1 MAKIRIIKKNN
12 DCSMEYEVG
21 DICEVTG
28 TWYGGVHINGRSGI
42 PVSLDKEEYMELNT
56 EPEEPDSA
64 ENENT
69 LETPEHDIHA
79 GDIVQHFKREWVSPD
94 TSEYLYKVLAVAHHT
109 ENGEKLMIYQA
120 LYAPF
125 KICARPYDMFMSEVD
140 RDKYPDIKQK
150 YRFELID
157 IKTGKSLE
165 TDAVYDSEDGSV
177 EYAGQAESRQS
188 ISDRDDFYNTDSK
201 AGTFREDNT
210 FHITGAEE
218 PQEES
223 KLIRFLDAYDYKE
236 KLDILTSMRSELN
249 DGLID
254 IMAESI
260 EVAVPE
266 GDITDRYN
274 SLRKCLMAHTK
285 YEGLRLR
292 Q

>member
-1 MAKIRIIKKNN
+1 MYKLELRKEAAQEWRFIMARQLVI
-12 DCSMEYEVG
+12 
-21 DICEVTG
+21 
-28 TWYGGVHINGRSGI
+28 GGFYR
-42 PVSLDKEEYMELNT
+42 
-56 EPEEPDSA
+56 
-64 ENENT
+64 
-69 LETPEHDIHA
+69 
-79 GDIVQHFKREWVSPD
+79 HFKDKLYQVKG
-94 TSEYLYKVLAVAHHT
+94 TAIHSETK
-109 ENGEKLMIYQA
+109 EKMVIYQG
-120 LYAPF
+120 LYGSYEMYV
-125 KICARPYDMFMSEVD
+125 RPYDMFLSEVD
-140 RDKYPDIKQK
+140 HIKYPDVVQK

-165 TDAVYDSEDGSV
+165 ADYEENNQNMESE
-177 EYAGQAESRQS
+177 ESEKLEE
-188 ISDRDDFYNTDSK
+188 SK
-201 AGTFREDNT
+201 ESEESEESEED
-210 FHITGAEE
+210 
-218 PQEES
+218 S

-236 KLDILTSMRSELN
+236 KLDILTSMRGELN

>member
-1 MAKIRIIKKNN
+1 MYKLEMRKEAAQEWRFIMARQLVI
-12 DCSMEYEVG
+12 
-21 DICEVTG
+21 
-28 TWYGGVHINGRSGI
+28 GGFYR
-42 PVSLDKEEYMELNT
+42 
-56 EPEEPDSA
+56 
-64 ENENT
+64 
-69 LETPEHDIHA
+69 
-79 GDIVQHFKREWVSPD
+79 HFKDKLYQVKG
-94 TSEYLYKVLAVAHHT
+94 TAIHSETK
-109 ENGEKLMIYQA
+109 EKMVIYQG
-120 LYAPF
+120 LYGSYEMYV
-125 KICARPYDMFMSEVD
+125 RPYDMFLSEVD
-140 RDKYPDIKQK
+140 HIKYPDVVQK

-165 TDAVYDSEDGSV
+165 ADYEENNQNMESEKS
-177 EYAGQAESRQS
+177 EKSEESEQ
-188 ISDRDDFYNTDSK
+188 D
-201 AGTFREDNT
+201 
-210 FHITGAEE
+210 
-218 PQEES
+218 S

-236 KLDILTSMRSELN
+236 KLDILTSMRGELN

>member
-1 MAKIRIIKKNN
+1 MIKLVSSEKTDHRRFIMARQLVI
-12 DCSMEYEVG
+12 
-21 DICEVTG
+21 
-28 TWYGGVHINGRSGI
+28 GGFYR
-42 PVSLDKEEYMELNT
+42 
-56 EPEEPDSA
+56 
-64 ENENT
+64 
-69 LETPEHDIHA
+69 
-79 GDIVQHFKREWVSPD
+79 HFKDKLYQVKG
-94 TSEYLYKVLAVAHHT
+94 TAIHSETK
-109 ENGEKLMIYQA
+109 EKMVIYQG
-120 LYAPF
+120 LYGSYEMYV
-125 KICARPYDMFMSEVD
+125 RPYDMFLSEVD
-140 RDKYPDIKQK
+140 HIKYPDVVQK

-165 TDAVYDSEDGSV
+165 ADYEENNHKMESEKL
-177 EYAGQAESRQS
+177 EESEES
-188 ISDRDDFYNTDSK
+188 EELEESEESEK
-201 AGTFREDNT
+201 SEESEED
-210 FHITGAEE
+210 
-218 PQEES
+218 S

-236 KLDILTSMRSELN
+236 KLDILTSMRGELN

>member
-1 MAKIRIIKKNN
+1 MYKLEMRKEAAQEWRFIMARQLVI
-12 DCSMEYEVG
+12 
-21 DICEVTG
+21 
-28 TWYGGVHINGRSGI
+28 GGFYR
-42 PVSLDKEEYMELNT
+42 
-56 EPEEPDSA
+56 
-64 ENENT
+64 
-69 LETPEHDIHA
+69 
-79 GDIVQHFKREWVSPD
+79 HFKDKLYQVKG
-94 TSEYLYKVLAVAHHT
+94 TAIHSETK
-109 ENGEKLMIYQA
+109 EKMVIYQG
-120 LYAPF
+120 LYGSYEMYV
-125 KICARPYDMFMSEVD
+125 RPYDMFLSEVD
-140 RDKYPDIKQK
+140 HIKYPDVVQK

-165 TDAVYDSEDGSV
+165 ADYEENNQNMELEKSE
-177 EYAGQAESRQS
+177 ELEELEESKES
-188 ISDRDDFYNTDSK
+188 EESEESE
-201 AGTFREDNT
+201 ED
-210 FHITGAEE
+210 
-218 PQEES
+218 S

-236 KLDILTSMRSELN
+236 KLDILTSMRGELN

>member
-1 MAKIRIIKKNN
+1 MIKLVSSEKTDHRRFIMARQLVI
-12 DCSMEYEVG
+12 
-21 DICEVTG
+21 
-28 TWYGGVHINGRSGI
+28 GGFYR
-42 PVSLDKEEYMELNT
+42 
-56 EPEEPDSA
+56 
-64 ENENT
+64 
-69 LETPEHDIHA
+69 
-79 GDIVQHFKREWVSPD
+79 HFKDKLYQVKG
-94 TSEYLYKVLAVAHHT
+94 TAIHSETK
-109 ENGEKLMIYQA
+109 EKMVIYQG
-120 LYAPF
+120 LYGSYEMYV
-125 KICARPYDMFMSEVD
+125 RPYDMFLSEVD
-140 RDKYPDIKQK
+140 HIKYPDVVQK

-165 TDAVYDSEDGSV
+165 ADYEENNQNMESEKL
-177 EYAGQAESRQS
+177 EELEELEESKES
-188 ISDRDDFYNTDSK
+188 EKS
-201 AGTFREDNT
+201 
-210 FHITGAEE
+210 EE
-218 PQEES
+218 SEESEESEQDS

-236 KLDILTSMRSELN
+236 KLDILTSMRGELN

>member
-1 MAKIRIIKKNN
+1 MYKLELRKEAAQEWRFIMARQLVI
-12 DCSMEYEVG
+12 
-21 DICEVTG
+21 
-28 TWYGGVHINGRSGI
+28 GGFYR
-42 PVSLDKEEYMELNT
+42 
-56 EPEEPDSA
+56 
-64 ENENT
+64 
-69 LETPEHDIHA
+69 
-79 GDIVQHFKREWVSPD
+79 HFKDKLYQVKG
-94 TSEYLYKVLAVAHHT
+94 TAIHSETK
-109 ENGEKLMIYQA
+109 EKMVIYQG
-120 LYAPF
+120 LYGSYEMYV
-125 KICARPYDMFMSEVD
+125 RPYDMFLSEVD
-140 RDKYPDIKQK
+140 HIKYPDVVQK

-165 TDAVYDSEDGSV
+165 ADYEENNQNMESEKS
-177 EYAGQAESRQS
+177 EESEES
-188 ISDRDDFYNTDSK
+188 EELEELEESK
-201 AGTFREDNT
+201 ESKESEESEED
-210 FHITGAEE
+210 
-218 PQEES
+218 S

-236 KLDILTSMRSELN
+236 KLDILTSMRGELN

>member
-1 MAKIRIIKKNN
+1 MYKLELRKEAAQEWRII
-12 DCSMEYEVG
+12 MARQLV
-21 DICEVTG
+21 I
-28 TWYGGVHINGRSGI
+28 GGFYR
-42 PVSLDKEEYMELNT
+42 
-56 EPEEPDSA
+56 
-64 ENENT
+64 
-69 LETPEHDIHA
+69 
-79 GDIVQHFKREWVSPD
+79 HFKDKLYQVKG
-94 TSEYLYKVLAVAHHT
+94 TAIHSETK
-109 ENGEKLMIYQA
+109 EKMVIYQG
-120 LYAPF
+120 LYGSYEMYV
-125 KICARPYDMFMSEVD
+125 RPYDMFLSEVD
-140 RDKYPDIKQK
+140 HIKYPDVVQK

-165 TDAVYDSEDGSV
+165 ADYEENNQNMESEKS
-177 EYAGQAESRQS
+177 EKSEKSEELEKSEESEES
-188 ISDRDDFYNTDSK
+188 E
-201 AGTFREDNT
+201 ED
-210 FHITGAEE
+210 
-218 PQEES
+218 S

-236 KLDILTSMRSELN
+236 KLDILTSMRGELN

>member
-1 MAKIRIIKKNN
+1 MYKLEMRKEAAQEWRFIMARQLII
-12 DCSMEYEVG
+12 
-21 DICEVTG
+21 
-28 TWYGGVHINGRSGI
+28 GGFYR
-42 PVSLDKEEYMELNT
+42 
-56 EPEEPDSA
+56 
-64 ENENT
+64 
-69 LETPEHDIHA
+69 
-79 GDIVQHFKREWVSPD
+79 HFKDKLYQVKG
-94 TSEYLYKVLAVAHHT
+94 TAIHSETK
-109 ENGEKLMIYQA
+109 EKMVIYQG
-120 LYAPF
+120 LYGSYEMYV
-125 KICARPYDMFMSEVD
+125 RPYDMFLSEVD
-140 RDKYPDIKQK
+140 HIKYPDVVQK

-165 TDAVYDSEDGSV
+165 ADSE
-177 EYAGQAESRQS
+177 ENNQNMESEKLEELEE
-188 ISDRDDFYNTDSK
+188 SK
-201 AGTFREDNT
+201 ESEKS
-210 FHITGAEE
+210 EE
-218 PQEES
+218 SEELEESEQDS

-236 KLDILTSMRSELN
+236 KLDILTSMRGELN

>member
-1 MAKIRIIKKNN
+1 MYKLELRKEAAQEWRFIMARQLVI
-12 DCSMEYEVG
+12 
-21 DICEVTG
+21 
-28 TWYGGVHINGRSGI
+28 GGFYR
-42 PVSLDKEEYMELNT
+42 
-56 EPEEPDSA
+56 
-64 ENENT
+64 
-69 LETPEHDIHA
+69 
-79 GDIVQHFKREWVSPD
+79 HFKDKLYQVKG
-94 TSEYLYKVLAVAHHT
+94 TAIHSETK
-109 ENGEKLMIYQA
+109 EKMVIYQG
-120 LYAPF
+120 LYGS
-125 KICARPYDMFMSEVD
+125 CEMYVRPYDMFLSEVD
-140 RDKYPDIKQK
+140 HIKYPDVVQK

-165 TDAVYDSEDGSV
+165 ADYEENNQNMESE
-177 EYAGQAESRQS
+177 ELEELEESKE
-188 ISDRDDFYNTDSK
+188 SK
-201 AGTFREDNT
+201 ESEESEESEED
-210 FHITGAEE
+210 
-218 PQEES
+218 S

-236 KLDILTSMRSELN
+236 KLDILTSMRGELN

>member
-1 MAKIRIIKKNN
+1 MARQLVI
-12 DCSMEYEVG
+12 
-21 DICEVTG
+21 
-28 TWYGGVHINGRSGI
+28 GGFYR
-42 PVSLDKEEYMELNT
+42 
-56 EPEEPDSA
+56 
-64 ENENT
+64 
-69 LETPEHDIHA
+69 
-79 GDIVQHFKREWVSPD
+79 HFKDKLYQVKG
-94 TSEYLYKVLAVAHHT
+94 TAIHSETK
-109 ENGEKLMIYQA
+109 EKMVIYQG
-120 LYAPF
+120 LYGSYEMYV
-125 KICARPYDMFMSEVD
+125 RPYDMFLSEVD
-140 RDKYPDIKQK
+140 HIKYPDVVQK

-165 TDAVYDSEDGSV
+165 ADYEENNQNMESEKSEELEKLEELV
-177 EYAGQAESRQS
+177 ELEELEESKE
-188 ISDRDDFYNTDSK
+188 SK
-201 AGTFREDNT
+201 ESEESEESEED
-210 FHITGAEE
+210 
-218 PQEES
+218 S

-236 KLDILTSMRSELN
+236 KLDILTSMRGELN

>member
-1 MAKIRIIKKNN
+1 MARQLVI
-12 DCSMEYEVG
+12 
-21 DICEVTG
+21 
-28 TWYGGVHINGRSGI
+28 GGFYR
-42 PVSLDKEEYMELNT
+42 
-56 EPEEPDSA
+56 
-64 ENENT
+64 
-69 LETPEHDIHA
+69 
-79 GDIVQHFKREWVSPD
+79 HFKDKLYQVKG
-94 TSEYLYKVLAVAHHT
+94 TAIHSETK
-109 ENGEKLMIYQA
+109 EKMVIYQG
-120 LYAPF
+120 LYGSYEMYV
-125 KICARPYDMFMSEVD
+125 RPYDMFLSEVD
-140 RDKYPDIKQK
+140 HIKYPDVVQK

-165 TDAVYDSEDGSV
+165 ADYEENNQNMESEKL
-177 EYAGQAESRQS
+177 EELEESKES
-188 ISDRDDFYNTDSK
+188 EKSEELEESE
-201 AGTFREDNT
+201 ED
-210 FHITGAEE
+210 
-218 PQEES
+218 S

-236 KLDILTSMRSELN
+236 KLDILASMRRELN

>member
-1 MAKIRIIKKNN
+1 MARQLVI
-12 DCSMEYEVG
+12 
-21 DICEVTG
+21 
-28 TWYGGVHINGRSGI
+28 GGFYR
-42 PVSLDKEEYMELNT
+42 
-56 EPEEPDSA
+56 
-64 ENENT
+64 
-69 LETPEHDIHA
+69 
-79 GDIVQHFKREWVSPD
+79 HFKDKLYQVKG
-94 TSEYLYKVLAVAHHT
+94 TAIHSETK
-109 ENGEKLMIYQA
+109 EKMVIYQG
-120 LYAPF
+120 LYGSYEMYV
-125 KICARPYDMFMSEVD
+125 RPYDMFLSEVD
-140 RDKYPDIKQK
+140 HIKYPDVVQK

-165 TDAVYDSEDGSV
+165 ADYEENNQNMESEKS
-177 EYAGQAESRQS
+177 EELEELEESKE
-188 ISDRDDFYNTDSK
+188 SK
-201 AGTFREDNT
+201 ESEESEESEED
-210 FHITGAEE
+210 
-218 PQEES
+218 S

-236 KLDILTSMRSELN
+236 KLDILTSMRGELN

>member
-1 MAKIRIIKKNN
+1 MYKLEMRKEAAQEWRFIMARQLVI
-12 DCSMEYEVG
+12 
-21 DICEVTG
+21 
-28 TWYGGVHINGRSGI
+28 GGFYR
-42 PVSLDKEEYMELNT
+42 
-56 EPEEPDSA
+56 
-64 ENENT
+64 
-69 LETPEHDIHA
+69 
-79 GDIVQHFKREWVSPD
+79 HFKDKLYQVKG
-94 TSEYLYKVLAVAHHT
+94 TAIHSETK
-109 ENGEKLMIYQA
+109 EKMVIYQG
-120 LYAPF
+120 LYGSYEMYV
-125 KICARPYDMFMSEVD
+125 RPYDMFLSEVD
-140 RDKYPDIKQK
+140 HIKYPDVVQK

-165 TDAVYDSEDGSV
+165 VDYEENNQNMESE
-177 EYAGQAESRQS
+177 ESE
-188 ISDRDDFYNTDSK
+188 K
-201 AGTFREDNT
+201 L
-210 FHITGAEE
+210 EE
-218 PQEES
+218 SEKSEESEESEESEQDS

-236 KLDILTSMRSELN
+236 KLDILTSMRGELN

>member
-1 MAKIRIIKKNN
+1 MIKLVSSEKTDHRRFIMARQLVI
-12 DCSMEYEVG
+12 
-21 DICEVTG
+21 
-28 TWYGGVHINGRSGI
+28 GGFYR
-42 PVSLDKEEYMELNT
+42 
-56 EPEEPDSA
+56 
-64 ENENT
+64 
-69 LETPEHDIHA
+69 
-79 GDIVQHFKREWVSPD
+79 HFKDKLYQVKG
-94 TSEYLYKVLAVAHHT
+94 TAIHSETK
-109 ENGEKLMIYQA
+109 EKMVIYQG
-120 LYAPF
+120 LYGSYEMYV
-125 KICARPYDMFMSEVD
+125 RPYDMFLSEVD
-140 RDKYPDIKQK
+140 HIKYPDVVQK

-165 TDAVYDSEDGSV
+165 ADYEENNQNMKSEKS
-177 EYAGQAESRQS
+177 EELEKLEESEKS
-188 ISDRDDFYNTDSK
+188 EKSEESEESE
-201 AGTFREDNT
+201 ED
-210 FHITGAEE
+210 
-218 PQEES
+218 S

-236 KLDILTSMRSELN
+236 KLDILTSMRGELN

>member
-1 MAKIRIIKKNN
+1 MIKLVSSEKTDHRRFIMARQLVI
-12 DCSMEYEVG
+12 
-21 DICEVTG
+21 
-28 TWYGGVHINGRSGI
+28 GGFYR
-42 PVSLDKEEYMELNT
+42 
-56 EPEEPDSA
+56 
-64 ENENT
+64 
-69 LETPEHDIHA
+69 
-79 GDIVQHFKREWVSPD
+79 HFKDKLYQVKG
-94 TSEYLYKVLAVAHHT
+94 TAIHSETK
-109 ENGEKLMIYQA
+109 EKMVIYQG
-120 LYAPF
+120 LYGSYEMYV
-125 KICARPYDMFMSEVD
+125 RPYDMFLSEVD
-140 RDKYPDIKQK
+140 HIKYPDVVQK

-165 TDAVYDSEDGSV
+165 ADYEENNHKMESEKL
-177 EYAGQAESRQS
+177 EKLEKLEELEESEES
-188 ISDRDDFYNTDSK
+188 EKSEESE
-201 AGTFREDNT
+201 ED
-210 FHITGAEE
+210 
-218 PQEES
+218 S

-236 KLDILTSMRSELN
+236 KLDILTSMRGELN

>member
-1 MAKIRIIKKNN
+1 MYKLELRKEAAQEWRFIMARQLVI
-12 DCSMEYEVG
+12 
-21 DICEVTG
+21 
-28 TWYGGVHINGRSGI
+28 GGFYR
-42 PVSLDKEEYMELNT
+42 
-56 EPEEPDSA
+56 
-64 ENENT
+64 
-69 LETPEHDIHA
+69 
-79 GDIVQHFKREWVSPD
+79 HFKDKLYQVKG
-94 TSEYLYKVLAVAHHT
+94 TAIHSETK
-109 ENGEKLMIYQA
+109 EKMVIYQG
-120 LYAPF
+120 LYGSYEMYV
-125 KICARPYDMFMSEVD
+125 RPYDMFLSEVD
-140 RDKYPDIKQK
+140 HIKYPDVVQK

-165 TDAVYDSEDGSV
+165 VDYEENNQNMESEKS
-177 EYAGQAESRQS
+177 EELEELEESKES
-188 ISDRDDFYNTDSK
+188 EESEESE
-201 AGTFREDNT
+201 ED
-210 FHITGAEE
+210 
-218 PQEES
+218 S

-236 KLDILTSMRSELN
+236 KLDILTSMRGELN

>member
-1 MAKIRIIKKNN
+1 MYKLEMRKEAAQEWRFIMARQLVI
-12 DCSMEYEVG
+12 
-21 DICEVTG
+21 
-28 TWYGGVHINGRSGI
+28 GGFYR
-42 PVSLDKEEYMELNT
+42 
-56 EPEEPDSA
+56 
-64 ENENT
+64 
-69 LETPEHDIHA
+69 
-79 GDIVQHFKREWVSPD
+79 HFKDKLYQVKG
-94 TSEYLYKVLAVAHHT
+94 TAIHSETK
-109 ENGEKLMIYQA
+109 EKMVIYQG
-120 LYAPF
+120 LYGSYEMYV
-125 KICARPYDMFMSEVD
+125 RPYDMFLSEVD
-140 RDKYPDIKQK
+140 HIKYPDVVQK

-165 TDAVYDSEDGSV
+165 ADYEENNQNMESEKL
-177 EYAGQAESRQS
+177 EELEESKES
-188 ISDRDDFYNTDSK
+188 EKSEELEESE
-201 AGTFREDNT
+201 ED
-210 FHITGAEE
+210 
-218 PQEES
+218 S

-236 KLDILTSMRSELN
+236 KLDILTSMRRELN

>member
-1 MAKIRIIKKNN
+1 MYKLELRKEAAQEWRII
-12 DCSMEYEVG
+12 MARQLV
-21 DICEVTG
+21 I
-28 TWYGGVHINGRSGI
+28 GGFYR
-42 PVSLDKEEYMELNT
+42 
-56 EPEEPDSA
+56 
-64 ENENT
+64 
-69 LETPEHDIHA
+69 
-79 GDIVQHFKREWVSPD
+79 HFKDKLYQVKG
-94 TSEYLYKVLAVAHHT
+94 TAIHSETK
-109 ENGEKLMIYQA
+109 EKMVIYQG
-120 LYAPF
+120 LYGSYEMYV
-125 KICARPYDMFMSEVD
+125 RPYDMFLSEVD
-140 RDKYPDIKQK
+140 HIKYPDVVQK

-165 TDAVYDSEDGSV
+165 ADYEENNQNMESEKS
-177 EYAGQAESRQS
+177 EELEKLEKLEELEESKE
-188 ISDRDDFYNTDSK
+188 SK
-201 AGTFREDNT
+201 ESEESEESEED
-210 FHITGAEE
+210 
-218 PQEES
+218 S

-236 KLDILTSMRSELN
+236 KLDILTSMRGELN

>member
-1 MAKIRIIKKNN
+1 MIKLVSSEKTDHRRFIMARQLVI
-12 DCSMEYEVG
+12 
-21 DICEVTG
+21 
-28 TWYGGVHINGRSGI
+28 GGFYR
-42 PVSLDKEEYMELNT
+42 
-56 EPEEPDSA
+56 
-64 ENENT
+64 
-69 LETPEHDIHA
+69 
-79 GDIVQHFKREWVSPD
+79 HFKDKLYQVKG
-94 TSEYLYKVLAVAHHT
+94 TAIHSETK
-109 ENGEKLMIYQA
+109 EKMVIYQG
-120 LYAPF
+120 LYGSYEMYV
-125 KICARPYDMFMSEVD
+125 RPYDMFLSEAD
-140 RDKYPDIKQK
+140 HIKYPDVVQK

-165 TDAVYDSEDGSV
+165 ADSE
-177 EYAGQAESRQS
+177 ENNQNMESEKS
-188 ISDRDDFYNTDSK
+188 
-201 AGTFREDNT
+201 
-210 FHITGAEE
+210 EE
-218 PQEES
+218 LEELEESEESEKSEESEESEQDS

-236 KLDILTSMRSELN
+236 KLDILTSMRGELN

>member
-1 MAKIRIIKKNN
+1 MYKLEMRKEAAQEWRFIMARQLVI
-12 DCSMEYEVG
+12 
-21 DICEVTG
+21 
-28 TWYGGVHINGRSGI
+28 GGFYR
-42 PVSLDKEEYMELNT
+42 
-56 EPEEPDSA
+56 
-64 ENENT
+64 
-69 LETPEHDIHA
+69 
-79 GDIVQHFKREWVSPD
+79 HFKDKLYQVKG
-94 TSEYLYKVLAVAHHT
+94 TAIHSETK
-109 ENGEKLMIYQA
+109 EKMVIYQG
-120 LYAPF
+120 LYGSYEMYV
-125 KICARPYDMFMSEVD
+125 RPYDMFLSEVD
-140 RDKYPDIKQK
+140 HIKYPDVVQK

-165 TDAVYDSEDGSV
+165 SDYEENNQNMESEKS
-177 EYAGQAESRQS
+177 EESEKLEE
-188 ISDRDDFYNTDSK
+188 SK
-201 AGTFREDNT
+201 ESEELEESEED
-210 FHITGAEE
+210 
-218 PQEES
+218 S

-236 KLDILTSMRSELN
+236 KLDILTSMRGELN

>member
-1 MAKIRIIKKNN
+1 MARQLVI
-12 DCSMEYEVG
+12 
-21 DICEVTG
+21 
-28 TWYGGVHINGRSGI
+28 GGFYR
-42 PVSLDKEEYMELNT
+42 
-56 EPEEPDSA
+56 
-64 ENENT
+64 
-69 LETPEHDIHA
+69 
-79 GDIVQHFKREWVSPD
+79 HFKDKLYQVKG
-94 TSEYLYKVLAVAHHT
+94 TAIHSETK
-109 ENGEKLMIYQA
+109 EKMVIYQG
-120 LYAPF
+120 LYGSYEMYV
-125 KICARPYDMFMSEVD
+125 RPYDMFLSEVD
-140 RDKYPDIKQK
+140 HIKYPDVVQK

-165 TDAVYDSEDGSV
+165 ADYEENNQNMESEKS
-177 EYAGQAESRQS
+177 EELQELEESKES
-188 ISDRDDFYNTDSK
+188 EKSEESEESE
-201 AGTFREDNT
+201 ED
-210 FHITGAEE
+210 
-218 PQEES
+218 S

-236 KLDILTSMRSELN
+236 KLDILTSMRGELN

>member
-1 MAKIRIIKKNN
+1 MARQLVI
-12 DCSMEYEVG
+12 
-21 DICEVTG
+21 
-28 TWYGGVHINGRSGI
+28 GGFYR
-42 PVSLDKEEYMELNT
+42 
-56 EPEEPDSA
+56 
-64 ENENT
+64 
-69 LETPEHDIHA
+69 
-79 GDIVQHFKREWVSPD
+79 HFKDKLYQVKG
-94 TSEYLYKVLAVAHHT
+94 TAIHSETK
-109 ENGEKLMIYQA
+109 EKMVIYQG
-120 LYAPF
+120 LYGSYEMYV
-125 KICARPYDMFMSEVD
+125 RPYDMFLSEVD
-140 RDKYPDIKQK
+140 HIKYPDVVQK

-165 TDAVYDSEDGSV
+165 ADSE
-177 EYAGQAESRQS
+177 ENNQNMESEKLEELEE
-188 ISDRDDFYNTDSK
+188 SK
-201 AGTFREDNT
+201 ESEKS
-210 FHITGAEE
+210 EE
-218 PQEES
+218 SEELEESEQDS

-236 KLDILTSMRSELN
+236 KLDILTSMRGELN

>member
-1 MAKIRIIKKNN
+1 MIKLVSSEKTDHRRFIMARQLVI
-12 DCSMEYEVG
+12 
-21 DICEVTG
+21 
-28 TWYGGVHINGRSGI
+28 GGFYR
-42 PVSLDKEEYMELNT
+42 
-56 EPEEPDSA
+56 
-64 ENENT
+64 
-69 LETPEHDIHA
+69 
-79 GDIVQHFKREWVSPD
+79 HFKDKLYQVKG
-94 TSEYLYKVLAVAHHT
+94 TAIHSETK
-109 ENGEKLMIYQA
+109 EKMVIYQG
-120 LYAPF
+120 LYGSYEMYV
-125 KICARPYDMFMSEVD
+125 RPYDMFLSEVD
-140 RDKYPDIKQK
+140 HIKYPDVVQK

-165 TDAVYDSEDGSV
+165 ADYEENNQNMESE
-177 EYAGQAESRQS
+177 ES
-188 ISDRDDFYNTDSK
+188 
-201 AGTFREDNT
+201 
-210 FHITGAEE
+210 EE
-218 PQEES
+218 SEKLEESEKSEESEESEQDS

-236 KLDILTSMRSELN
+236 KLDILTSMRGELN

>member
-1 MAKIRIIKKNN
+1 MARQLVI
-12 DCSMEYEVG
+12 
-21 DICEVTG
+21 
-28 TWYGGVHINGRSGI
+28 GGFYR
-42 PVSLDKEEYMELNT
+42 
-56 EPEEPDSA
+56 
-64 ENENT
+64 
-69 LETPEHDIHA
+69 
-79 GDIVQHFKREWVSPD
+79 HFKDKLYQVKG
-94 TSEYLYKVLAVAHHT
+94 TAIHSETK
-109 ENGEKLMIYQA
+109 EKMVIYQG
-120 LYAPF
+120 LYGSYEMYV
-125 KICARPYDMFMSEVD
+125 RPYDMFLSEVD
-140 RDKYPDIKQK
+140 HIKYPDVVQK

-165 TDAVYDSEDGSV
+165 SDYEENNQNMESEKS
-177 EYAGQAESRQS
+177 EISEESEKS
-188 ISDRDDFYNTDSK
+188 EELEELEESK
-201 AGTFREDNT
+201 ESEKSEESEESEED
-210 FHITGAEE
+210 
-218 PQEES
+218 S

-236 KLDILTSMRSELN
+236 KLDILTSMRGELN

>member
-1 MAKIRIIKKNN
+1 MIKLVSSEKTDHRRFIMARQLVI
-12 DCSMEYEVG
+12 
-21 DICEVTG
+21 
-28 TWYGGVHINGRSGI
+28 GGFYR
-42 PVSLDKEEYMELNT
+42 
-56 EPEEPDSA
+56 
-64 ENENT
+64 
-69 LETPEHDIHA
+69 
-79 GDIVQHFKREWVSPD
+79 HFKDKLYQVKG
-94 TSEYLYKVLAVAHHT
+94 TAIHSETK
-109 ENGEKLMIYQA
+109 EKMVIYQG
-120 LYAPF
+120 LYGSYEMYV
-125 KICARPYDMFMSEVD
+125 RPYDMFLSEVD
-140 RDKYPDIKQK
+140 HIKYPDVVQK

-165 TDAVYDSEDGSV
+165 ADYEENNQNMESEKL
-177 EYAGQAESRQS
+177 EES
-188 ISDRDDFYNTDSK
+188 
-201 AGTFREDNT
+201 
-210 FHITGAEE
+210 EE
-218 PQEES
+218 SEKSEESEQDS

-236 KLDILTSMRSELN
+236 KLDILTSMRGELN

>member
-1 MAKIRIIKKNN
+1 MIKLVSSEKTDHRRFIMARQLVI
-12 DCSMEYEVG
+12 
-21 DICEVTG
+21 
-28 TWYGGVHINGRSGI
+28 GGFYR
-42 PVSLDKEEYMELNT
+42 
-56 EPEEPDSA
+56 
-64 ENENT
+64 
-69 LETPEHDIHA
+69 
-79 GDIVQHFKREWVSPD
+79 HFKDKLYQVKG
-94 TSEYLYKVLAVAHHT
+94 TAIHSETK
-109 ENGEKLMIYQA
+109 EKMVIYQG
-120 LYAPF
+120 LYGSYEMYV
-125 KICARPYDMFMSEVD
+125 RPYDMFLSEVD
-140 RDKYPDIKQK
+140 HIKYPDVVQK

-165 TDAVYDSEDGSV
+165 ADSE
-177 EYAGQAESRQS
+177 ENNQNMESE
-188 ISDRDDFYNTDSK
+188 K
-201 AGTFREDNT
+201 L
-210 FHITGAEE
+210 EE
-218 PQEES
+218 LEELEESEESEKSEESEQDS

-236 KLDILTSMRSELN
+236 KLDILTSMRGELN

>member
-1 MAKIRIIKKNN
+1 MHKLEMRKEAAQEWRFIMARQLVI
-12 DCSMEYEVG
+12 
-21 DICEVTG
+21 
-28 TWYGGVHINGRSGI
+28 GGFYR
-42 PVSLDKEEYMELNT
+42 
-56 EPEEPDSA
+56 
-64 ENENT
+64 
-69 LETPEHDIHA
+69 
-79 GDIVQHFKREWVSPD
+79 HFKDKLYQVKG
-94 TSEYLYKVLAVAHHT
+94 TAVHSETK
-109 ENGEKLMIYQA
+109 EKMVIYQG
-120 LYAPF
+120 LYGSYEMYV
-125 KICARPYDMFMSEVD
+125 RPYDMFLSEVD
-140 RDKYPDIKQK
+140 HIKYPDVVQK

-165 TDAVYDSEDGSV
+165 ADYEENNQNMESEKS
-177 EYAGQAESRQS
+177 EESEES
-188 ISDRDDFYNTDSK
+188 EELEESEESEK
-201 AGTFREDNT
+201 SEESEED
-210 FHITGAEE
+210 
-218 PQEES
+218 S

-236 KLDILTSMRSELN
+236 KLDILTSMRGELN

>member
-1 MAKIRIIKKNN
+1 MIKLVSSEKTDHRRFIMARQLVI
-12 DCSMEYEVG
+12 
-21 DICEVTG
+21 
-28 TWYGGVHINGRSGI
+28 GGFYR
-42 PVSLDKEEYMELNT
+42 
-56 EPEEPDSA
+56 
-64 ENENT
+64 
-69 LETPEHDIHA
+69 
-79 GDIVQHFKREWVSPD
+79 HFKDKLYQVKG
-94 TSEYLYKVLAVAHHT
+94 TAIHSETK
-109 ENGEKLMIYQA
+109 EKMVIYQG
-120 LYAPF
+120 LYGSYEMYV
-125 KICARPYDMFMSEVD
+125 RPYDMFLSEVD
-140 RDKYPDIKQK
+140 HIKYPDVVQK

-165 TDAVYDSEDGSV
+165 ADYEENNQNMESEKS
-177 EYAGQAESRQS
+177 EELEELEELEESKES
-188 ISDRDDFYNTDSK
+188 EKSEESEESE
-201 AGTFREDNT
+201 ED
-210 FHITGAEE
+210 
-218 PQEES
+218 S

-236 KLDILTSMRSELN
+236 KLDILTSMRGELN

>member
-1 MAKIRIIKKNN
+1 MYKLELRKEAAQEWRFIMARQLVI
-12 DCSMEYEVG
+12 
-21 DICEVTG
+21 
-28 TWYGGVHINGRSGI
+28 GGFYR
-42 PVSLDKEEYMELNT
+42 
-56 EPEEPDSA
+56 
-64 ENENT
+64 
-69 LETPEHDIHA
+69 
-79 GDIVQHFKREWVSPD
+79 HFKDKLYQVKG
-94 TSEYLYKVLAVAHHT
+94 TAIHSETK
-109 ENGEKLMIYQA
+109 EKMVIYQG
-120 LYAPF
+120 LYGSYEMYV
-125 KICARPYDMFMSEVD
+125 RPYDMFLSEVD
-140 RDKYPDIKQK
+140 HIKYPDVVQK

-165 TDAVYDSEDGSV
+165 ADYEENNQNMESEKS
-177 EYAGQAESRQS
+177 EESEELEELEE
-188 ISDRDDFYNTDSK
+188 SK
-201 AGTFREDNT
+201 ESEESEESEED
-210 FHITGAEE
+210 
-218 PQEES
+218 S

-236 KLDILTSMRSELN
+236 KLDILTSMRGELN

>member
-1 MAKIRIIKKNN
+1 MARQLVI
-12 DCSMEYEVG
+12 
-21 DICEVTG
+21 
-28 TWYGGVHINGRSGI
+28 GGFYR
-42 PVSLDKEEYMELNT
+42 
-56 EPEEPDSA
+56 
-64 ENENT
+64 
-69 LETPEHDIHA
+69 
-79 GDIVQHFKREWVSPD
+79 HFKDKLYQVKG
-94 TSEYLYKVLAVAHHT
+94 TAIHSETK
-109 ENGEKLMIYQA
+109 EKMVIYQG
-120 LYAPF
+120 LYGSYEMYV
-125 KICARPYDMFMSEVD
+125 RPYDMFLSEVD
-140 RDKYPDIKQK
+140 HIKYPDVVQK

-165 TDAVYDSEDGSV
+165 ADYEENNQNMESEKS
-177 EYAGQAESRQS
+177 EELEKLEELEELEESKES
-188 ISDRDDFYNTDSK
+188 E
-201 AGTFREDNT
+201 ED
-210 FHITGAEE
+210 
-218 PQEES
+218 S

-236 KLDILTSMRSELN
+236 KLDILTSMRGELN

>member
-1 MAKIRIIKKNN
+1 MARQLVI
-12 DCSMEYEVG
+12 
-21 DICEVTG
+21 
-28 TWYGGVHINGRSGI
+28 GGFYR
-42 PVSLDKEEYMELNT
+42 
-56 EPEEPDSA
+56 
-64 ENENT
+64 
-69 LETPEHDIHA
+69 
-79 GDIVQHFKREWVSPD
+79 HFKDKLYQVKG
-94 TSEYLYKVLAVAHHT
+94 TAIHSETK
-109 ENGEKLMIYQA
+109 EKMVIYQG
-120 LYAPF
+120 LYGSYE
-125 KICARPYDMFMSEVD
+125 IYVRPYDMFLSEVD
-140 RDKYPDIKQK
+140 HIKYPDVVQK

-165 TDAVYDSEDGSV
+165 ADYEENNQNMESEKL
-177 EYAGQAESRQS
+177 EELEESKES
-188 ISDRDDFYNTDSK
+188 EKS
-201 AGTFREDNT
+201 
-210 FHITGAEE
+210 EE
-218 PQEES
+218 SEELEESEQDS

-236 KLDILTSMRSELN
+236 KLDILTSMRGELN

>member
-1 MAKIRIIKKNN
+1 MARQLVI
-12 DCSMEYEVG
+12 
-21 DICEVTG
+21 
-28 TWYGGVHINGRSGI
+28 GGFYR
-42 PVSLDKEEYMELNT
+42 
-56 EPEEPDSA
+56 
-64 ENENT
+64 
-69 LETPEHDIHA
+69 
-79 GDIVQHFKREWVSPD
+79 HFKDKLYQVKG
-94 TSEYLYKVLAVAHHT
+94 TAIHSETK
-109 ENGEKLMIYQA
+109 EKMVIYQG
-120 LYAPF
+120 LYGSYEMYV
-125 KICARPYDMFMSEVD
+125 RPYDMFLSEVD
-140 RDKYPDIKQK
+140 HIKYPDVVQK

-165 TDAVYDSEDGSV
+165 ADSE
-177 EYAGQAESRQS
+177 ENNQNMESEKS
-188 ISDRDDFYNTDSK
+188 EELEESK
-201 AGTFREDNT
+201 ESEKS
-210 FHITGAEE
+210 EE
-218 PQEES
+218 SEESEESEQDS

-236 KLDILTSMRSELN
+236 KLDILTSMRGELN

>member
-1 MAKIRIIKKNN
+1 
-12 DCSMEYEVG
+12 MERKLV
-21 DICEVTG
+21 
-28 TWYGGVHINGRSGI
+28 INGFYRHFR
-42 PVSLDKEEYMELNT
+42 DKLYQVKGT
-56 EPEEPDSA
+56 AIHS
-64 ENENT
+64 
-69 LETPEHDIHA
+69 ET
-79 GDIVQHFKREWVSPD
+79 K
-94 TSEYLYKVLAVAHHT
+94 
-109 ENGEKLMIYQA
+109 EKMVIYQG
-120 LYAPF
+120 LYGDYEMYV
-125 KICARPYDMFMSEVD
+125 RPYDMFLSEVD
-140 RDKYPDIKQK
+140 HVKYPDVKQK

-157 IKTGKSLE
+157 IKTGMSLE
-165 TDAVYDSEDGSV
+165 TDAVYDSEKSTMG
-177 EYAGQAESRQS
+177 YAGQAESRQN
-188 ISDRDDFYNTDSK
+188 ISEVNDVYNTDSK
-201 AGTFREDNT
+201 TSELKETEPLD
-210 FHITGAEE
+210 ITGAEE